1 MLDPVAAKSE
11 LGKDLKYYFG
21 KAKEYAPYV
30 VEAAKTVGTIAKEV
44 APYAVA
50 LAKGVTGTYF

>member
-1 MLDPVAAKSE
+1 M
-11 LGKDLKYYFG
+11 GKDVAYYFG

-30 VEAAKTVGTIAKEV
+30 VEGAKMVGNVVKEV

-50 LAKGVTGTYF
+50 LAWTAGGAMF